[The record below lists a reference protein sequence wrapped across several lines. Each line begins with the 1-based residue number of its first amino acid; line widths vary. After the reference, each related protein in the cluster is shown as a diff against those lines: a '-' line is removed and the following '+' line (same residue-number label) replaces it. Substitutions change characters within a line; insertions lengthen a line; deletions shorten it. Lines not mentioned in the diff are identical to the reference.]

1 MKKLLN
7 IMLAAALAFG
17 LNVPIYAEDA
27 VDAKRVEIKGDREIS
42 LFVGDTLAL
51 TAEASKAG
59 DTYYRWWTE
68 ELENA
73 VITLTG
79 DSGETVVKPS
89 EETGVTQSAATIKA
103 VAAGDAVVKVYA
115 DSNPITAEN
124 LENLATDSVTIHVA
138 EKNTVSFEVSSY
150 NQSKEKEHQLAGTI
164 DNLGVELD
172 KTAFT
177 APADGLYQEGYA
189 YVSFLDFKTA
199 DEETPYPAIDKTT
212 VTLSLA
218 EGGETAFGKDFKL
231 FFVNGEEREEIS
243 VAAENGKL
251 QFPLGKLGQYV
262 LYYNAYTLT
271 VTFYDG
277 ETVYHTVT
285 GLKPEAS
292 VTFPS
297 KPEKDGYVFTGWK
310 VKNAEGKLENPTSIL
325 AKDHDAYYASWC
337 DEEKYKTIKLTV
349 SPTKLTR
356 GKEDGQRLTLKAN
369 YGKFADTDILND
381 DVPENWKVVGES
393 RLSIEKVNRKGDRT
407 LELVLSGSSKDIYKN
422 ATIYVEMNSA
432 LLLPDQ
438 NDLGE
443 ITTGFARLD
452 KNGIQ
457 ERYYQTDDSIKLEKQ
472 SSSSGSGGSGGGGG
486 GGITIVRYVI
496 TFHSNGGSQVA
507 TQSAVMNTAVSR
519 PVDPQRDGYTFAGW
533 YIDESLTIAYDFKA
547 AVTKNLNL
555 YAKWTSNDAGN
566 QLIFT
571 VDKLEAKV
579 FGVDITNDVAP
590 VIRNDRS
597 FLPARF
603 VAENLGAVVE
613 WNPDNRTVIIT
624 KDDIRIVLAID
635 SDTATVNDEAVTLD
649 HPAFIENDRTYT
661 PIRFIAEKLG
671 AGVDWNPDTREIII
685 TK

>member
-1 MKKLLN
+1 MRKFLN
-7 IMLAAALAFG
+7 IILAAALAFG

-27 VDAKRVEIKGDREIS
+27 VDAESVAIKGDREIS
-42 LFVGDTLAL
+42 MFVGDTLEL

-68 ELENA
+68 DLENA

-79 DSGETVVKPS
+79 DNGETVVTPG
-89 EETGVTQSAATIKA
+89 EETGVTQSTATIKA

-115 DSNPITAEN
+115 DSNPITADN
-124 LENLATDSVTIHVA
+124 LENLAPDSVTIHVA
-138 EKNTVSFEVSSY
+138 EKNTVSFEVYSY
-150 NQSKEKEHQLAGTI
+150 NKSKEKEHQLAGTI
-164 DNLGVELD
+164 DNLSVELD

-177 APADGLYQEGYA
+177 APADDLYQEEYA
-189 YVSFLDFKTA
+189 YVSLLNFKTA
-199 DEETPYPAIDKTT
+199 DEETPYPAIDETT

-218 EGGETAFGKDFKL
+218 EGGETAFGKEFKL
-231 FFVNGEEREEIS
+231 FFVNGEDREEIS
-243 VAAENGKL
+243 VTAENGTL
-251 QFPLGKLGQYV
+251 QFPLSKLGQYV

-277 ETVYHTVT
+277 ETVYHTVAD
-285 GLKPEAS
+285 LKPEDS
-292 VTFPS
+292 VKFPRI
-297 KPEKDGYVFTGWK
+297 PEKDGYVFTGWK

-337 DEEKYKTIKLTV
+337 DEKKYKTIKLTV
-349 SPTKLTR
+349 SPDELTR
-356 GKEDGQRLTLKAN
+356 GKEDGQKLTLKTN
-369 YGKFADTDILND
+369 DGKFADTDELNK
-381 DVPENWKVVGES
+381 DVPENWKIVGES

-407 LELVLSGSSKDIYKN
+407 LELVLSGNSKDIYKN
-422 ATIYVEMNSA
+422 TTIYVEMNQA

-438 NDLGE
+438 NDSGE
-443 ITTGFARLD
+443 VTPVFARLD

-457 ERYYQTDDSIKLEKQ
+457 EKYYRTDNSVKLKKQ
-472 SSSSGSGGSGGGGG
+472 SSSSSSSGGSSGGS

-533 YIDESLTIAYDFKA
+533 YTDESLTIAYDFKA

-555 YAKWTSNDAGN
+555 YAKWTSNDSGN

-579 FGVDITNDVAP
+579 FGVDTTNDVAP
-590 VIRNDRS
+590 IIRNDRS

-613 WNPDNRTVIIT
+613 WNPDNRTVLIT
-624 KDDIRIVLAID
+624 KDDIRIVLTID

-671 AGVDWNPDTREIII
+671 AGVDWNPDTREITI